1 MRHDTMNEPIFH
13 CFICNDG
20 RERCRDCE
28 ICTYDIEEY
37 PREPRFD
44 EIEAT
49 IERMLV
55 ESEAKAD
62 RM

>member
-1 MRHDTMNEPIFH
+1 MMNEPIFH

-20 RERCRDCE
+20 RETCRDCD

-37 PREPRFD
+37 PREPTFD
-44 EIEAT
+44 EIEAE